1 MRKISL
7 LFYALVC
14 ATMTAWAVDW
24 STVEWLGNGV
34 GEGYSEKYKAVVS
47 PAFDAPGF
55 INNLQIKNDVPSIH
69 VCFPSAAFGAF
80 SLNEGQYFTEGAGA
94 FFHLDAFTAQETEF
108 TVVCADITYTFTVFY
123 VDGETSGGTPE
134 NLLQPVVANK
144 ARKEI
149 RNGQIVIIK
158 NGIRYNALG
167 VEMK

>member
-1 MRKISL
+1 MKKIFSFLAL
-7 LFYALVC
+7 LCVTITAL
-14 ATMTAWAVDW
+14 AVDW
-24 STVEWLGNGV
+24 STVDWLGNGV

-80 SLNEGQYFTEGAGA
+80 SLDASQYFLEGAGA

-108 TVVCADITYTFTVFY
+108 TAVCDNITYTFTVFY
-123 VDGETSGGTPE
+123 ADGETSGGTE
-134 NLLQPVVANK
+134 DLVQPAASGK

-149 RNGQIVIIK
+149 YNGQIVIVK

-167 VEMK
+167 AEIK